1 MLSFICPGFIAS
13 TSQSTGCLGQQYLFG
28 DWYYREWP
36 GRKTLSKLYCILSL
50 TLIQKHCNFLFC
62 ISFPKKQSEFVSLI
76 SKWCVWSYCINHPY
90 NFRTE
95 YFFSIYLYF
104 NVTFGAKVYMTYMHV
119 SCTCIHTQVIK
130 YDNIMNN
137 CEPVYTIQ
145 EFKHGHKTCFCL
157 SSPTFPWFSFYLP
170 QEVTSTLNLIYHCLA
185 CFCSLSI
192 CF

>member
-13 TSQSTGCLGQQYLFG
+13 TSQSKGCLGQQYLFG
-28 DWYYREWP
+28 DWYYRELP

-90 NFRTE
+90 NFCTE

-104 NVTFGAKVYMTYMHV
+104 NVIFGAKVYMTYKVFHNY
-119 SCTCIHTQVIK
+119 SDTC
-130 YDNIMNN
+130 
-137 CEPVYTIQ
+137 
-145 EFKHGHKTCFCL
+145 
-157 SSPTFPWFSFYLP
+157 
-170 QEVTSTLNLIYHCLA
+170 A
-185 CFCSLSI
+185 CSLPSTENGKPVKNRTWW
-192 CF
+192 